1 MPCSWRGGLF
11 AYLRPL
17 PDDCFSDRPTAAS
30 GHRRFG
36 WWCMVGLIGAAALPA
51 RSLGQK
57 AEPTGVQVQMRHTDF
72 HVDSSIVLRIDF
84 LRGELQP
91 TSAEHAPYFDDKNS
105 FTLAIDSARIAIAP
119 RALGD
124 LLNRYTFAYP
134 GSPLRRLTVSV
145 EKGQIKQQGTMRG
158 ISFTILGDLTL
169 TPEGELRL
177 HPRSVKAAGVG
188 VGGLMKFF
196 GLHLEKLV
204 KLHGVRG
211 VRIDK
216 NDFYLDPPKL
226 LPPPLVKGRVGAV
239 QVSDTAMVLTFQPND
254 SDGVKLLTVP
264 NPKARN
270 YMFYR
275 GGVLRFGKLTMHD
288 ADLMI
293 VDADPE
299 DPFDFFLDH
308 YNAQLVAGY
317 EKNTPDH
324 GLIVL
329 MPDYKRTP
337 ALPREPRGSRENKKQ
352 RS

>member
-1 MPCSWRGGLF
+1 MRRIARNTLLLF
-11 AYLRPL
+11 TLL
-17 PDDCFSDRPTAAS
+17 PGPAA
-30 GHRRFG
+30 RQERT
-36 WWCMVGLIGAAALPA
+36 
-51 RSLGQK
+51 GQSTD
-57 AEPTGVQVQMRHTDF
+57 AFTVQAQMRHTDY

-91 TSAEHAPYFDDKNS
+91 TSPEHAPYFDDKNS
-105 FTLAIDSARIAIAP
+105 FTLVIDSARIAMSP
-119 RALGD
+119 HALGE

-134 GSPLRRLTVSV
+134 GSPLRRLTISV
-145 EKGQIKQQGTMRG
+145 EKGQIKQQGTLRG
-158 ISFTILGDLTL
+158 ISFSILGDVTL
-169 TPEGELRL
+169 TANGELRL
-177 HPRSVKAAGVG
+177 HPSSVKAVGIG

-204 KLHGVRG
+204 KLRGVRG
-211 VRIDK
+211 VRVDK
-216 NDFYLDPPKL
+216 DDFYLNPAEL

-239 QVSDTAMVLTFQPND
+239 QVTDTAVGLTFEPRD
-254 SDGVKLLTVP
+254 SSEVKELTVP
-264 NPKARN
+264 DPKATN

-293 VDADPE
+293 VDAEPQ

-308 YNAQLVAGY
+308 YNDQLVAGY

-324 GLIVL
+324 GLIVF

-337 ALPREPRGSRENKKQ
+337 LLPRKPALPRRKPKS
-352 RS
+352 

>member
-1 MPCSWRGGLF
+1 VLVQRCSSRVRLSCVVVALSGL
-11 AYLRPL
+11 
-17 PDDCFSDRPTAAS
+17 
-30 GHRRFG
+30 
-36 WWCMVGLIGAAALPA
+36 ALPT
-51 RSLGQK
+51 RSPGQS
-57 AEPTGVQVQMRHTDF
+57 TGASTTVQVQMRHTDF

-84 LRGELQP
+84 LRGELRP
-91 TSAEHAPYFDDKNS
+91 TSSEHSPYFDDKKS

-119 RALGD
+119 QALGD

-134 GSPLRRLTVSV
+134 GSPLRRLTISV
-145 EKGQIKQQGTMRG
+145 EKGQIKQQGVMRG

-169 TPEGELRL
+169 THSGELRL
-177 HPRSVKAAGVG
+177 HPTSVKAAGIA

-196 GLHLEKLV
+196 GFHLEKLV
-204 KLHGVRG
+204 KLRGVRG
-211 VRIDK
+211 VRVDK
-216 NDFYLDPPKL
+216 DDFYLNPPDL

-239 QVSDTAMVLTFQPND
+239 QVTDTALGLTFEPTD
-254 SDGVKLLTVP
+254 SSKVKQLTVP
-264 NPKARN
+264 DPKATN

-293 VDADPE
+293 VDAEPE

-308 YNAQLVAGY
+308 YNDQLVAGY

-329 MPDYKRTP
+329 MPDFKRTP
-337 ALPREPRGSRENKKQ
+337 ALPRNPDARRKSK
-352 RS
+352 S